1 VHRLRI
7 CEKRLP
13 RNTQTQPK
21 GKAAKLILG
30 SFFNNGLYKMYSSR
44 NIVRVVKAMTMV
56 SVGHVAGMREK
67 INSNSFGLKDA
78 PLNS

>member
-1 VHRLRI
+1 M
-7 CEKRLP
+7 
-13 RNTQTQPK
+13 QTDPK
-21 GKAAKLILG
+21 GKAATAILR
-30 SFFNNGLYKMYSSR
+30 SFFNSGLHNLYSSR